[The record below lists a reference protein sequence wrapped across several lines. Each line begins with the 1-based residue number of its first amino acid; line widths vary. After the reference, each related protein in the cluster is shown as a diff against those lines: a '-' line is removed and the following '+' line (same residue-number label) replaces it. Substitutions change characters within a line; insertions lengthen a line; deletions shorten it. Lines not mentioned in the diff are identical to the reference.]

1 MRLTKPW
8 RCDLGV
14 SQAPEGLRR
23 RCQPHASRQQG
34 ASTTS
39 LSLLAALPTP
49 SVTAALR
56 RDKYAAGQSWERN
69 DLNDLVYLPVAA
81 VFCHVVVMACPCIH
95 RLGKANL
102 PALYGTTLISD
113 LRELTNVLVATAEC
127 RSTVW

>member
-1 MRLTKPW
+1 VSTTRKPPT
-8 RCDLGV
+8 RSL
-14 SQAPEGLRR
+14 
-23 RCQPHASRQQG
+23 
-34 ASTTS
+34 TTS

-81 VFCHVVVMACPCIH
+81 VFCHVVVMACPCMH

-102 PALYGTTLISD
+102 PALYGTT
-113 LRELTNVLVATAEC
+113 
-127 RSTVW
+127 